1 MDFIGGVFDKISQ
14 ALKDLA
20 KAIGDFLFGDDKEE
34 GQEEWKK
41 EEVVT
46 EIMGHEGMETE
57 PPVISARVRCT
68 CCIDPVSEV
77 YVFPR
82 QNNNVSQAK
91 KQQLNHKDTTLM
103 PPVFSGCTNT
113 PGNVCTV
120 KILDDIWFAPDESIE
135 VGDGYALNEEMSY
148 MVCLTGVGMIY
159 LSDSGQV
166 IESMEDRLVDDD
178 AMNLKRTQMILKK
191 EYNVLLAES
200 GNEALLK
207 LRNEKIDLILLDI
220 AMPVMDGLET
230 FKRMKEASIDI
241 PVIFLTASG
250 YEEDVR
256 TAISLGAVNYLKK
269 PFFPDELLKRVALG
283 LEEQ

>member
-1 MDFIGGVFDKISQ
+1 MRK
-14 ALKDLA
+14 
-20 KAIGDFLFGDDKEE
+20 
-34 GQEEWKK
+34 
-41 EEVVT
+41 
-46 EIMGHEGMETE
+46 
-57 PPVISARVRCT
+57 R
-68 CCIDPVSEV
+68 
-77 YVFPR
+77 
-82 QNNNVSQAK
+82 
-91 KQQLNHKDTTLM
+91 
-103 PPVFSGCTNT
+103 
-113 PGNVCTV
+113 
-120 KILDDIWFAPDESIE
+120 ILI
-135 VGDGYALNEEMSY
+135 
-148 MVCLTGVGMIY
+148 
-159 LSDSGQV
+159 
-166 IESMEDRLVDDD
+166 VDDD

-269 PFFPDELLKRVALG
+269 LFFPDELLKRVALG